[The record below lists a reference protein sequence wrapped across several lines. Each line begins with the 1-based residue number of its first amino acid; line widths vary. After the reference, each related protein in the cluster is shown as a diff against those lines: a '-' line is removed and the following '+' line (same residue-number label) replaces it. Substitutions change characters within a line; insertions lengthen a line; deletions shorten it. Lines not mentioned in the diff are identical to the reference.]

1 MALKKIELEVLAT
14 MGLEELKGLKL
25 EELTKTDQKK
35 VTKRISKL
43 EEEMKAPE
51 KAPEKA
57 PKKAKQTK
65 ATIITN
71 EEEKA
76 LEEKKEA
83 LRKFKYNTAG
93 TQWELLPNLLDTK
106 MNTHNKE
113 MIDILNTLPNR
124 YNQSEQDNLKGNGE
138 IIIHKLK
145 TPNNEANQYLISL
158 EAHKDLTFNIF
169 LGITYPYQKT
179 NKEGIDNRTYTYKG
193 IQEITIPKGHIFQL
207 GQTTNPGKARDYSK
221 KWAQYLKV
229 QFDKPQFD
237 KPTHLPTYEVRP
249 DNTLDMIGKNS
260 GEIQKTGIKW
270 EEIYKNDTII
280 DNTQY
285 IIQE

>member
-83 LRKFKYNTAG
+83 LRKYKYGTAG

-113 MIDILNTLPNR
+113 MIDILNTLPIR
-124 YNQSEQDNLKGNGE
+124 YNQMEQDNLKGNGE

-145 TPNNEANQYLISL
+145 TPENESNQYLISL
-158 EAHKDLTFNIF
+158 EAHKDITFNIF
-169 LGITYPYQKT
+169 LGITYPYPKT
-179 NKEGIDNRTYTYKG
+179 NKEGKDNRTYFYKG

-229 QFDKPQFD
+229 QFDKPKFD
-237 KPTHLPTYEVRP
+237 KPTHLPTYEVRQN
-249 DNTLDMIGKNS
+249 NTLDELGKNS
-260 GEIQKTGIKW
+260 GTIQKTGITW
-270 EEIYKNDTII
+270 EQLYNDKPIL
-280 DNTQY
+280 DNSQY
-285 IIQE
+285 IIKE